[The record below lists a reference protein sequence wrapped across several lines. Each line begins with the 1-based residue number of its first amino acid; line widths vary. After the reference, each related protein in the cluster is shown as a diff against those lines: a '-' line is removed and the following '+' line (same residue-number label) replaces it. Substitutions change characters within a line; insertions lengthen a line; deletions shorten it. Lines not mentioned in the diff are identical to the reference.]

1 MNYIKKML
9 AVVMTFVLLVSCLVV
24 GASALTY
31 APGSTSGDMV
41 ITVKADKTT
50 VSPGD
55 VVTFELCIDSGSKTN
70 LYGFG
75 NLIFFN
81 SNQITAVGSTV
92 SSFRTYV
99 GDCANFG
106 NQTSNAGNMNFAVST
121 NAAIKKNLTADE
133 QAYYNKG
140 IMVTGGS
147 TSTANRWNP
156 SAGEAYMTFQMTVSD
171 SVQPGDEIW
180 IGVHEAGF
188 KINASYF
195 QYYNDG
201 TAMKRSALTD
211 LNLTNSML
219 KLTVAAAEEPS
230 IVNPLKGQ
238 IRFHKDAAGAYANS
252 FDVRALAVIEGNDF
266 TTTFGDIAAAK
277 TKIKEVG
284 FVFAQGAN
292 VTAPSMDAVK
302 ALVENGTAA
311 AGYTKKTVNYISTSV
326 EPGSYVFSCIAAGIP
341 DAEKTNSLVAVGYIA
356 WDSNADGEVDSYAYY
371 PTAQT
376 ISFKQLYNVN
386 NDQANANYGWNLQDI
401 A

>member
-230 IVNPLKGQ
+230 IVKPLKGQ

-266 TTTFGDIAAAK
+266 TTKFGDIAAAK

-302 ALVENGTAA
+302 ALVEKGTAA
-311 AGYTKKTVNYISTSV
+311 AGYAKKTVNYISTSV
-326 EPGSYVFSCIAAGIP
+326 DKGNYVFSCIATDIP
-341 DAEKTNSLVAVGYIA
+341 DAEKNNSLVAVGYIA
-356 WDSNADGEVDSYAYY
+356 YTVDGETVYAYY
-371 PTAQT
+371 PAAQT
-376 ISFKQLYNVN
+376 ISFAGLFNTHYA
-386 NDQANANYGWNLQDI
+386 DEFGA
-401 A
+401 

>member
-252 FDVRALAVIEGNDF
+252 FDVRALAVISGADF
-266 TTTFGDIAAAK
+266 DATFTDIATAK
-277 TKIKEVG
+277 TMISEIG
-284 FVFAQGAN
+284 FVFATGSN
-292 VTAPSMDAVK
+292 VAAPSMDAVK
-302 ALVENGTAA
+302 GLVENGTAA
-311 AGYTKKTVNYISTSV
+311 AGYTKKTVNYISTSMDA
-326 EPGSYVFSCIAAGIP
+326 GNYVFSCIATDIT
-341 DAEKTNSLVAVGYIA
+341 DSSNSLVAVGYIA
-356 WDSNADGEVDSYAYY
+356 YEVDGETVYAYY
-371 PTAQT
+371 PAAQT
-376 ISFKQLYNVN
+376 ISFADLFDAHY
-386 NDQANANYGWNLQDI
+386 DDAFGA
-401 A
+401 